1 MGRLTFEQ
9 ERFAQHLATGASQ
22 AEAYREVY
30 PRSRKWKP
38 ESVYARASVFASSD
52 KVAQR
57 VAELRRP
64 AARACE
70 VTVEG
75 LTRDLMEARAKALK
89 TNQVSAAVAAT
100 MGIAK
105 LHGLLVED
113 RKNARDP
120 FEGWGTR
127 EMVEALA
134 QVREAIDRAKS
145 GGPY

>member
-1 MGRLTFEQ
+1 MDKLTFEQ
-9 ERFAQHLATGASQ
+9 EQFAQHLATGASQ
-22 AEAYREVY
+22 AGAYREAY
-30 PRSRKWKP
+30 SRSRKWKP
-38 ESVYARASVFASSD
+38 ESVYARASVLASSD

-70 VTVEG
+70 VTVES
-75 LTRDLMEARAKALK
+75 LTRDLMVARAKALETK
-89 TNQVSAAVAAT
+89 QVSAAVAAT

-120 FEGWGTR
+120 FEGFTTK
-127 EMVEALA
+127 EMVAALDH
-134 QVREAIDRAKS
+134 VRAAIRKAKKDLT
-145 GGPY
+145 P